1 VKCTRDA
8 NTPIIKMHSRRVYA
22 SPLAIFLE
30 YPTGAV
36 VVTTRKHG
44 CVFIEMDDDD
54 EYDVYGFSIDQLKFT
69 SQTDVIRYCGDI
81 TMIETLD
88 HDTHEQTVVWKV

>member
-1 VKCTRDA
+1 
-8 NTPIIKMHSRRVYA
+8 MLSRRTYA
-22 SPLAIFLE
+22 SPLIHFLQ
-30 YPTGAV
+30 YPTGV
-36 VVTTRKHG
+36 IVVTTRQRG

-54 EYDVYGFSIDQLKFT
+54 DYDVYGFSIDQLKFT
-69 SQTDVIRYCGDI
+69 NQTDVIRYCGDI